1 MKTNIMNLNFI
12 KSSLL
17 LLTLAITTVGCTKDD
32 NEEVGY
38 YSINTLTN
46 SLDIPVTVEIGR
58 VTKKISS
65 NDVDYIKNLI
75 YRPLAKLES
84 KQTLILDSTF
94 MCTNNC
100 ESILNEGDPE
110 FAPIFLKISIDKKV
124 KIDTNASH
132 IYISGGLIKKHQA
145 DEKNYFNHKYH
156 TLTKDESGNTIN
168 NYTFN
173 NEDLE
178 KAK

>member
-1 MKTNIMNLNFI
+1 MKTNLMNLNFI

-17 LLTLAITTVGCTKDD
+17 FLTLTITAIGCTKED

-65 NDVDYIKNLI
+65 NDVDYTKNLVYKPI
-75 YRPLAKLES
+75 ANLES
-84 KQTLILDSTF
+84 KQTFILDSTF
-94 MCTNNC
+94 VCTNNC
-100 ESILNEGDPE
+100 ESVLNEGDPE
-110 FAPIFLKISIDKKV
+110 FAPIFLKLTLDNKV

-132 IYISGGLIKKHQA
+132 IYVSGGLIKKHQT

-168 NYTFN
+168 SYTFN